1 METVHNQES
10 NLSPKLTMPVNFYSK
25 MLSATDKLK
34 MISKF
39 YFVCELLPFVKDNSF
54 SDENT
59 IVIARTIA
67 FQML

>member
-1 METVHNQES
+1 
-10 NLSPKLTMPVNFYSK
+10 
-25 MLSATDKLK
+25 MLFATDKLK

-39 YFVCELLPFVKDNSF
+39 YFVCELLPFVKDSSF

-67 FQML
+67 FQLLLFVPKVFRMNKFGVM